1 MNLFSVEARRD
12 PYPLYRQL
20 RERTPVLHV
29 PGPNLWIVLRHA
41 AVKRVLT
48 DHEAFSSNVSA
59 LHGHDFAW
67 LLFMDPPRHTK
78 LRVIISKSF
87 TSRAIAA
94 LEPRIR
100 ELSRQ
105 LLDVA
110 VARGQLDLVANYA
123 TPLPLMV
130 VALGNTIS
138 GAGAAEAA
146 DWRLGRRS
154 RPTARRVARTELDG
168 HLSTRPCS
176 LELLPS
182 RWPHRESRDE
192 PKTIGPLTPEYA
204 SLDTTL
210 SATTAITG
218 AR

>member
-1 MNLFSVEARRD
+1 VNLFSVEARRD

-78 LRVIISKSF
+78 LRAIISKSF

-105 LLDVA
+105 LLDAA
-110 VARGQLDLVANYA
+110 VARGQLDLVADYA

-130 VALGNTIS
+130 IAELLGFPV
-138 GAGAAEAA
+138 A
-146 DWRLGRRS
+146 DWREL
-154 RPTARRVARTELDG
+154 ARWSETKSASMPAVV
-168 HLSTRPCS
+168 P
-176 LELLPS
+176 
-182 RWPHRESRDE
+182 
-192 PKTIGPLTPEYA
+192 PLAGTKF
-204 SLDTTL
+204 SQ
-210 SATTAITG
+210 SSV
-218 AR
+218 